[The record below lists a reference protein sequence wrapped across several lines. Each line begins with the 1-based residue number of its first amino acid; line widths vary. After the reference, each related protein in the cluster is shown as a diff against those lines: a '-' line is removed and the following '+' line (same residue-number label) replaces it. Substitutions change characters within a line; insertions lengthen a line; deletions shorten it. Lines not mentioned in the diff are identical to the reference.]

1 MYKFLLFIVFFA
13 TLSFAKAEKQKLN
26 VGIRANYPPYEF
38 TSNERIIG
46 FNIDILNQLS
56 DLFSYDLK
64 FIKGEKEA
72 LHQMLDSGKIDFIS
86 FCFQS
91 QENKVDYN
99 LSIPYNMVSFGI
111 YIPYQSSIQNPQDI
125 MPYKVSLQNELLYE
139 MMRTN
144 QKFAGQLILRRS
156 QNQCLRDVINGDADA
171 AIISSLSGKYLIERN
186 NYKMIK
192 VPPINFKNLQY
203 SFAFSKTN
211 DSLLVQFNE
220 GLNILRE
227 TGTYN
232 RIYQKWFG
240 EVHPKQISEKRKVIY
255 WPYYVLALIIIV
267 LIFLFINQRRKYLYL
282 KHLKEKEIEI
292 RHNAEKILYDYQRM
306 VSGMVDTLPH
316 LIIAQDED
324 KKVRLV
330 NKAFLQ
336 LIGQPKDEILNKKID
351 KKALPDKNLSSI
363 LDHEGTEQSALNY
376 QISLVDTNSR
386 MRTFDI
392 TKRKIRKATNKEII
406 SILVGIDISER
417 EQKDEA
423 LREEKALLTSLINSI
438 PDLIFYK
445 NRTLKYVGAN
455 NAFKR
460 FNNFESEQDFIGKT
474 DFNIFDEKKA
484 KKYNRTDQE
493 ILKSKEP
500 VEMSNW
506 ETDDSGK
513 KILYN
518 TVKVPIIDKNGELSG
533 IVGISRDITQQA
545 EIQSQLKKAKT
556 KAEESDKLKTIF
568 LTNLSHEIRTP
579 LNSIIGFSDL
589 ITDPDLTDDQRE
601 EFTELISKSGASLL
615 TLVDDIIDLS
625 KIEANQIQINK
636 NRFDLN
642 QMLID
647 LHETIENNRDAAHKH
662 AVSLEYYIPGN
673 EDEALYFNH
682 DDFRIKQVLSNL
694 IKNALKYTN
703 KGEVKFGYRFT
714 EDKIIFFVKDTGLG
728 ISEEDKENIFE
739 NYNNTNS
746 IEQFGGSGLGLSIS
760 KKLVDILGGKIGF
773 TTDEL
778 KGSEFFFS
786 FPLNEYETSQATP
799 ATQLAE
805 NYDWSD
811 IQILVAEDEQ
821 NNFMFIREALKN
833 TGAKIIWAED
843 GLKAVEEVKNNPK
856 IDLVLM
862 DIKMPNLDGYEAT
875 KQIKTIRNELPVI
888 AQTAYAMS
896 DEKDLSL
903 QAGCD
908 EYLTKPIRPKKL
920 LKKINNFL

>member
-1 MYKFLLFIVFFA
+1 MRKFFWFIILIAVISTA
-13 TLSFAKAEKQKLN
+13 NAEKQKLK
-26 VGIRANYPPYEF
+26 VGIKPNFPPYEF
-38 TSNERIIG
+38 SSNDRIIG

-56 DLFSYDLK
+56 DLFSYDLELVK
-64 FIKGEKEA
+64 ANKED
-72 LHQMLDSGKIDFIS
+72 LQRMLDSGQIDFIS

-91 QENKVDYN
+91 QQNKARYN

-111 YIPYQSSIQNPQDI
+111 YIPYQSSIKQPQDI
-125 MPYKVSLQNELLYE
+125 MPYKVSLQNELIYD
-139 MMRTN
+139 MMQN
-144 QKFAGQLILRRS
+144 NNKFAGHLILRNN
-156 QNQCLRDVINGDADA
+156 QNQCLLDIINGDADA

-203 SFAFSKTN
+203 SFAFGKTN

-240 EVHPKQISEKRKVIY
+240 EVHPRQIEEQESAVY
-255 WPYYVLALIIIV
+255 WPYYVLLVIIAALLIV
-267 LIFLFINQRRKYLYL
+267 FINQRRRYLYL
-282 KHLKEKEIEI
+282 KRLKQKEIEI
-292 RHNAEKILYDYQRM
+292 RHNAERNLYDYQLL
-306 VSGMVDTLPH
+306 VEGMVDTLPH
-316 LIIAQDED
+316 IIVVQDEN
-324 KKVRLV
+324 KKIRLV
-330 NKAFLQ
+330 NSAFAR
-336 LIGQPKDEILNKKID
+336 LIGQQKNELINKKLD
-351 KKALPDKNLSSI
+351 PSDLPDKNLVS
-363 LDHEGTEQSALNY
+363 LLEHEGDNQTTLNY
-376 QISLVDTNSR
+376 QIKIIDTNSR
-386 MRTFDI
+386 LHNFEISKHKVVKTT
-392 TKRKIRKATNKEII
+392 TKEVLSII
-406 SILVGIDISER
+406 VGIDYTAR
-417 EQKDEA
+417 EQMESELKHD
-423 LREEKALLTSLINSI
+423 KALLTSLVNSI

-445 NRTLKYVGAN
+445 DRTLKYIGAN
-455 NAFKR
+455 NAFR
-460 FNNFESEQDFIGKT
+460 QFNDFKSDKDFIGQT
-474 DFNIFDEKKA
+474 DTDLFDTETA
-484 KKYNRTDQE
+484 NEYERTDQE
-493 ILKSKEP
+493 IINNKQP
-500 VEMSNW
+500 VELSRW
-506 ETDDSGK
+506 ETNPKGE
-513 KILYN
+513 KILYD
-518 TVKVPIIDKNGELSG
+518 TLKVPIIDQNGELIG
-533 IVGISRDITQQA
+533 IVGISRDITEQA
-545 EIQSQLKKAKT
+545 AIQKQLQKAKS

-589 ITDPDLTDDQRE
+589 LTDPDLTDDQRE

-615 TLVDDIIDLS
+615 ALVDDIIDLS

-647 LHETIENNRDAAHKH
+647 LHEVVDENRDVVQKH
-662 AVSLEYYIPGN
+662 SVSLEYYIPGN
-673 EDEALYFNH
+673 EDEAMYFEH

-694 IKNALKYTN
+694 IKNALKYTS

-714 EDKIIFFVKDTGLG
+714 DDEIIFFVRDTGLG
-728 ISEEDKENIFE
+728 ISEKDKAHIFE
-739 NYNNTNS
+739 SYKGKNS

-760 KKLVDILGGKIGF
+760 KKLVEMLGGKIDF

-786 FPLNEYETSQATP
+786 FPLDKHITSQEKP
-799 ATQLAE
+799 GTQLADHYE
-805 NYDWSD
+805 WSD
-811 IQILVAEDEQ
+811 IRILVAEDEQ
-821 NNFMFIREALKN
+821 NNFMFIKEALKN
-833 TGAKIIWAED
+833 TGAKIIWAEN
-843 GLKAVEEVKNNPK
+843 GELAVEEVRKNPK

-862 DIKMPNLDGYEAT
+862 DIKMPKLNGYDAT
-875 KQIKTIRNELPVI
+875 RQIKEMRNDLPVI

-920 LKKINNFL
+920 LKKINKFL

>member
-1 MYKFLLFIVFFA
+1 MRRIFLFILFFTSLNLA
-13 TLSFAKAEKQKLN
+13 QAEKQKLS
-26 VGIRANYPPYEF
+26 VGIRSNYPPYEF

-56 DLFSYDLK
+56 DLFSYDLE
-64 FIKGEKEA
+64 FVKGEKET
-72 LHQMLDSGKIDFIS
+72 LQQMLDSGRIDFIS

-91 QENKVDYN
+91 QENKADYN

-111 YIPYQSSIQNPQDI
+111 YIPYQSSIQHPQDI
-125 MPYKVSLQNELLYE
+125 MPYKVSLRNELLYE
-139 MMRTN
+139 MMRN
-144 QKFAGQLILRRS
+144 NKKFAGHLTLRRS
-156 QNQCLRDVINGDADA
+156 QNQCLQDVINGDADA
-171 AIISSLSGKYLIERN
+171 AIISSLSGKYLIERH

-240 EVHPKQISEKRKVIY
+240 EVHPKQIKETKSVVY
-255 WPYYVLALIIIV
+255 WPYYVLSLIVVVLII
-267 LIFLFINQRRKYLYL
+267 LFINQRRKYAYL
-282 KHLKEKEIEI
+282 KHLKTKEIEI
-292 RHNAEKILYDYQRM
+292 RHNAEKTLYDYQLI
-306 VSGMVDTLPH
+306 VEGMVDTLPH
-316 LIIAQDED
+316 IIVAQDED
-324 KKVRLV
+324 KKIRLV

-336 LIGQPKDEILNKKID
+336 LIGQPKDEVLNKKID
-351 KKALPDKNLSSI
+351 TNSLPDKNLIS
-363 LDHEGTEQSALNY
+363 LLEHEGDDQSALNY
-376 QISLVDTNSR
+376 HMKLVDTNSR
-386 MRTFDI
+386 MRTFDL
-392 TKRKIRKATNKEII
+392 TKRKIKKATSKEII
-406 SILVGIDISER
+406 SILVGIDITER
-417 EQKDEA
+417 EQQGEA
-423 LREEKALLTSLINSI
+423 LRQEKALLTSLINSI

-445 NRTLKYVGAN
+445 DRTLKYMGAN
-455 NAFKR
+455 NAFKA
-460 FNNFESEQDFIGKT
+460 FNNFKSEKEFVGKT
-474 DFNIFDEKKA
+474 DYNIFDEKRA
-484 KKYNRTDQE
+484 KEYKRTDQE
-493 ILKSKEP
+493 ILNTKERI
-500 VEMSNW
+500 ELSSW
-506 ETDDSGK
+506 ETDEKGK
-513 KILYN
+513 KILYD
-518 TVKVPIIDKNGELSG
+518 TLKVPIIDHNGELTG

-545 EIQSQLKKAKT
+545 DIQRQLHRAKS

-589 ITDPDLTDDQRE
+589 LTDPDLTDDQRE

-636 NRFDLN
+636 DRFNIN
-642 QMLID
+642 QMLVD
-647 LHETIENNRDAAHKH
+647 LHEAIEENRDAAHKH

-673 EDEALYFNH
+673 EDQALYFEH
-682 DDFRIKQVLSNL
+682 DDFRIRQVLSNL

-703 KGEVKFGYRFT
+703 KGEVKFGYRLT
-714 EDKIIFFVKDTGLG
+714 EDEIVFFVKDTGLG
-728 ISEEDKENIFE
+728 ISEQDKAHIFE
-739 NYNNTNS
+739 HYNSGKS

-760 KKLVDILGGKIGF
+760 KKLVEILGGKIDF

-786 FPLNEYETSQATP
+786 FPLDKHDTSHDTARTE
-799 ATQLAE
+799 LAE
-805 NYDWSD
+805 TYDWSD

-821 NNFMFIREALKN
+821 NNFMFIKEALKN

-843 GLKAVEEVKNNPK
+843 GQKAVEEAQRNPK

-862 DIKMPNLDGYEAT
+862 DIKMPKLNGYEAT
-875 KQIKTIRNELPVI
+875 KQIKKIRSDLPII

-920 LKKINNFL
+920 LKKINQLL